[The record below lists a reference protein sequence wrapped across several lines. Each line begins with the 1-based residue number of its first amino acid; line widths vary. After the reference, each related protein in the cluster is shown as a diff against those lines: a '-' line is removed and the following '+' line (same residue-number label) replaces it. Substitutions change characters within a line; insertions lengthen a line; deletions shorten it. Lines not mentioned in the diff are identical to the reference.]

1 MVWTVNDPYQMV
13 EVSTFIYTRACV
25 RVRCER

>member
-25 RVRCER
+25 CVVKDD